1 MICISKSTSQVHKK
15 KPSIPLHIYTCHQ
28 CCLIS
33 ERKMPVEQRG
43 VVYRSWSIHC
53 HISRSMHLRRGK
65 IAFVGAPNTTLPLLA
80 VVLIYLANFCPHV
93 CSLATTVPH
102 NASENDRKALLCL
115 RSHLSDPAR
124 ALVSWGN
131 KSFQFCHWRGVTCST
146 RHAGRVVAL
155 DLESLN
161 ITGQIFPCIV
171 DLLFLSRIHMV
182 DNQINGPI
190 PSEIG
195 RLTQLKY
202 LNLSMNSITGVIPDT
217 ISSCS
222 RIQVIDLSM
231 NSITGVIPNTISSCS
246 PLEVIDLA
254 IIQSQV

>member
-1 MICISKSTSQVHKK
+1 MEESQD
-15 KPSIPLHIYTCHQ
+15 Q
-28 CCLIS
+28 NCL
-33 ERKMPVEQRG
+33 RT
-43 VVYRSWSIHC
+43 
-53 HISRSMHLRRGK
+53 SRSMHLRRGK